1 MTSCSHTGTTKKSW
15 WRLILPAMYRITSVS
30 ITNRIDVPERINNA
44 MILIGNCPMN
54 NGNNNPIC
62 AVIPSIPSGSTRTF
76 NCGGMIGRFVN
87 VYLNSEYLTI
97 CELEVYGE
105 LVTPSP
111 SFGAVVMG
119 RKVVVVEKKLSW
131 SDAVLYCRD
140 FYWDLLSIRSE
151 EEQVEVGEVLSSAS
165 FPLTKHV
172 WLGLRRYLM
181 DGRWF
186 WMSGPSVDYS
196 SWETDHIWRVTSPCG
211 GIDTSGHFHW
221 NDLPCGDHLHFICLT
236 VSPLIHYLSAELL
249 QFRFHR
255 SAPPPI
261 LYHFP
266 DTAATPPEAR
276 DNYSKTSSSTTSWTF
291 SA

>member
-1 MTSCSHTGTTKKSW
+1 MISCSHTGKTETTW

-30 ITNRIDVPERINNA
+30 ITNRNDVPERINNA

-62 AVIPSIPSGSTRTF
+62 AVIPSIPSGSTKTF

-119 RKVVVVEKKLSW
+119 RNVVVVEKKLSW

-151 EEQVEVGEVLSSAS
+151 EEQVEVGEVLSTTS
-165 FPLTKHV
+165 FPLTQHV
-172 WLGLRRYLM
+172 CN
-181 DGRWF
+181 
-186 WMSGPSVDYS
+186 
-196 SWETDHIWRVTSPCG
+196 T
-211 GIDTSGHFHW
+211 
-221 NDLPCGDHLHFICLT
+221 
-236 VSPLIHYLSAELL
+236 
-249 QFRFHR
+249 
-255 SAPPPI
+255 
-261 LYHFP
+261 
-266 DTAATPPEAR
+266 
-276 DNYSKTSSSTTSWTF
+276 
-291 SA
+291 

>member
-1 MTSCSHTGTTKKSW
+1 
-15 WRLILPAMYRITSVS
+15 
-30 ITNRIDVPERINNA
+30 
-44 MILIGNCPMN
+44 
-54 NGNNNPIC
+54 
-62 AVIPSIPSGSTRTF
+62 
-76 NCGGMIGRFVN
+76 MIGRFVN
-87 VYLNSEYLTI
+87 VHINSEYLTI

-151 EEQVEVGEVLSSAS
+151 EEQVEVGEVLSTAS

-181 DGRWF
+181 DGTWF

-236 VSPLIHYLSAELL
+236 GEDFLKYTYINTAGFYLILISIYIIFMEVYFLMLHFPLITTLSGHSFLFFYGFKSMQQNQRYCLFYPE
-249 QFRFHR
+249 R
-255 SAPPPI
+255 SV
-261 LYHFP
+261 
-266 DTAATPPEAR
+266 
-276 DNYSKTSSSTTSWTF
+276 SS
-291 SA
+291 